1 MHKRTRH
8 TIMSYTLLINYF
20 LGARARLGFS
30 SCGNSGRGSTFLP
43 RNRLLSTNNNIA
55 MNTATPNAAAT
66 TATAAFTCPFP
77 AGGGR
82 GGRSYSV
89 RRRINNNYNTKPHMV
104 QSCIINKHLP
114 FFHSSSRTISKPL
127 SKSSSPSSLYMSTDS
142 KKTSTS
148 STTMD
153 ITELKRLVE
162 EATTILQSSLKT
174 TPSLSILKNQISD
187 LEQESSDP
195 SFWDD
200 PNSPRTKYVNQ
211 ELADKNKLLD
221 RIQQWEEWKGECD
234 VSLELL
240 DELKD
245 SKEDEKETI
254 DMLLEE
260 CSTAANSLIEDGK
273 RYELESLLSGML
285 DNKPA
290 RIILTAGAGGT
301 EACDW
306 VDMLHRMYLRHA
318 ERMGFTARVE
328 ETSAGDV
335 VGYKSV
341 EISIEGKNAFGWFRG
356 EKGAHRLVRLSPF
369 NANNKRQTTFAGV
382 DVVPVLE
389 DEEVD
394 DVEIPDS
401 ELEITTMRA
410 GGKGGQNVNKVESGV
425 RIKHIPTG
433 INVKC
438 TQERSQHLN
447 RDIAMLRVKAQ
458 LLAIAQEQRCEEI
471 QAIRGDAV
479 EAAWGAQVRN
489 YVLQPYKMVKDQ
501 RCNWETSDT
510 QGFLDGDLE
519 ACIGELLRTRAR
531 EEQLLKEEE
540 GAI

>member
-1 MHKRTRH
+1 MQMFTRC
-8 TIMSYTLLINYF
+8 TIMSSLLINCF
-20 LGARARLGFS
+20 GLRLIML
-30 SCGNSGRGSTFLP
+30 C
-43 RNRLLSTNNNIA
+43 
-55 MNTATPNAAAT
+55 TPSNVT
-66 TATAAFTCPFP
+66 AFT
-77 AGGGR
+77 
-82 GGRSYSV
+82 S
-89 RRRINNNYNTKPHMV
+89 
-104 QSCIINKHLP
+104 
-114 FFHSSSRTISKPL
+114 L
-127 SKSSSPSSLYMSTDS
+127 SNKSSSNNIGIRRLCTSVSSILSQRSGACNVSYYSKDSIITHERYFINRRFHPFLSKTSCQMSTNSQNKNNNNS
-142 KKTSTS
+142 K
-148 STTMD
+148 TTTAVD
-153 ITELKRLVE
+153 IPELKRLVE
-162 EATTILQSSLKT
+162 EASTIYKTNLQT
-174 TPSLSILKNQISD
+174 APSLSILKNQISD
-187 LEQESSDP
+187 LEKESSDP

-200 PNSPRTKYVNQ
+200 PNSPRTKFVNQ
-211 ELADKNKLLD
+211 ELAGKNNLVE
-221 RIQQWEEWKGECD
+221 RIELWEELIGECE

-245 SKEDEKETI
+245 NKDEQETV
-254 DMLLEE
+254 DMLIEE
-260 CSTAANSLIEDGK
+260 CTLAAKKLLEDGK
-273 RYELESLLSGML
+273 RYELESLLNGKL

-318 ERMGFTARVE
+318 ERMGYVARIE

-341 EISIEGKNAFGWFRG
+341 EIMIEGQNAFGWFRG

-394 DVEIPDS
+394 DIEIPES
-401 ELEITTMRA
+401 ELEITTMRS

-438 TQERSQHLN
+438 TEERSQHQN
-447 RDIAMLRVKAQ
+447 RDIALKRVKAQ
-458 LLAIAQEQRCEEI
+458 LLAIAQEQKCEEI
-471 QAIRGDAV
+471 KAIRGDAV
-479 EAAWGAQVRN
+479 EAAWGAQIRN

-501 RCNWETSDT
+501 RCNWESSDT

-519 ACIGELLRTRAR
+519 SCIGELLRTRAR
-531 EEQLLKEEE
+531 EEQMEKEEQSM
-540 GAI
+540 